1 MKQLRME
8 QLADG
13 IFAIVM
19 TLLVFELH
27 VPDLTGVVSTSK
39 LALALL
45 SNTPALLS
53 FILSFTLL
61 FTYWRSHHFITSVYA
76 KNIDINM
83 TNINAMFLLF
93 VALVPFS
100 SSLLGRYSTNV
111 FAIIIFSVHVILI
124 GLSLYWMR
132 RYAEKSAHIETDV
145 VTAYER
151 NHAYA
156 RILFPAF
163 CAIVAIVVSY
173 YSIQLSL
180 FLLTIGILFNLSRR
194 STSYIFAF
202 LRLFNR
208 KLEG

>member
-19 TLLVFELH
+19 TLLVFEVH
-27 VPDLTGVVSTSK
+27 VPDLNGVVTAGK
-39 LALALL
+39 LAIAML
-45 SNTPALLS
+45 SNVPAVLS
-53 FILSFTLL
+53 FILSFILL
-61 FTYWRSHHFITSVYA
+61 FTYWRSHHFITSVFA

-83 TNINAMFLLF
+83 TNINAIFLLF

-100 SSLLGRYSTNV
+100 SSLLGRYSTNI

-124 GLSLYWMR
+124 GISLFWMR
-132 RYAEKSAHIETDV
+132 RYAEKSVQIETDV
-145 VTAYER
+145 VTKYES
-151 NHAYA
+151 NHAYV
-156 RILFPAF
+156 RILFPVF
-163 CAIVAIVVSY
+163 CAVVAIVVAY
-173 YSIQLSL
+173 YSTTLSL

-208 KLEG
+208 NLEG

>member
-19 TLLVFELH
+19 TLLVFEIH
-27 VPDLTGVVSTSK
+27 VPDLNGVVTAGK
-39 LALALL
+39 LAGAML
-45 SNTPALLS
+45 SNIPAVLS
-53 FILSFTLL
+53 FILSFILL
-61 FTYWRSHHFITSVYA
+61 FTYWRSHHFITSVFA

-83 TNINAMFLLF
+83 TNINAIFLLF

-111 FAIIIFSVHVILI
+111 FAIVIFSLHIIFI
-124 GLSLYWMR
+124 GLSLFRMR
-132 RYAEKSAHIETDV
+132 RYAEKSVQIETDI
-145 VTAYER
+145 VTVYER
-151 NHAYA
+151 NHAYV
-156 RILFPAF
+156 RILFPVF
-163 CAIVAIVVSY
+163 CALVAIGVAY
-173 YSIQLSL
+173 YSTTLSL

-208 KLEG
+208 NLEG

>member
-19 TLLVFELH
+19 TLLVFEIH
-27 VPDLTGVVSTSK
+27 VPNLNGVVTATK
-39 LALALL
+39 LASAMVTNVPATLA
-45 SNTPALLS
+45 
-53 FILSFTLL
+53 FILSFILL
-61 FTYWRSHHFITSVYA
+61 FTYWRSHHFITSVFA

-83 TNINAMFLLF
+83 TNINAIFLLF

-100 SSLLGRYSTNV
+100 SSLLGRYSTNT
-111 FAIIIFSVHVILI
+111 FAIVLFSLHVIFI
-124 GLSLYWMR
+124 GLSLYRMR
-132 RYAEKSAHIETDV
+132 RYAEKSVQIETDI
-145 VTAYER
+145 VTKYES
-151 NHAYA
+151 NHAYV
-156 RILFPAF
+156 RILFPVF
-163 CAIVAIVVSY
+163 CAVVAIVVAY
-173 YSIQLSL
+173 YSTTLSL

-208 KLEG
+208 NLEG